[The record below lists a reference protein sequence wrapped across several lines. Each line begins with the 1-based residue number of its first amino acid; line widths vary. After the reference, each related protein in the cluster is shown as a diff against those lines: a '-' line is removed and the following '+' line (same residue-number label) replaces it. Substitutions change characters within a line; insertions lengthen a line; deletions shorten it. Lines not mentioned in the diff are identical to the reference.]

1 MNEELSSFIRRREI
15 KINAL
20 QNNHK
25 LNLFLS
31 IVWNES
37 KNGEIW
43 KEIAGYDGD
52 YFISSHGR
60 VLSLKLNGYKLK
72 EPQNTA
78 SGYLMVDL
86 SKNGQRTHCKIHR
99 LVAEAFLLKEADQT
113 EVHHKDGNRQNNR
126 SDNLR
131 WVSPE
136 QHKEVHRIHKS

>member
-1 MNEELSSFIRRREI
+1 MNEEFSSFIRRQKI

-20 QNNHK
+20 QNIHK
-25 LNLFLS
+25 LNLLLS
-31 IVWNES
+31 FVWDES
-37 KNGEIW
+37 ENGETW

-86 SKNGQRTHCKIHR
+86 SQNGQRTHYKIHR
-99 LVAEAFLLKEADQT
+99 LVAEAFLLKEVDQT

-126 SDNLR
+126 SNNLQ
-131 WVSPE
+131 WVSSE
-136 QHKEVHRIHKS
+136 QHKEVHRIHKN